1 MKAELCL
8 NLCKWQG
15 FSVKFIWTNYLM
27 SIGTCFE
34 FGIAWY
40 ARFVW
45 IWKTRFY
52 IFLKSFK
59 IRINANWNL
68 FSLTLKAP
76 FTPSTGNIVLTGW
89 WCKQNCLWL
98 LNTFWE
104 KKNPD
109 DREKYNE
116 TNFNKIHEN
125 WFSANPFLQNHQNW
139 NNVHWKNWSFSS

>member
-1 MKAELCL
+1 M

-15 FSVKFIWTNYLM
+15 FSVTFIWTNYLM

-45 IWKTRFY
+45 RWKTRFY

-98 LNTFWE
+98 FNTFWE
-104 KKNPD
+104 KKILTTGENITKLILIKSMKID
-109 DREKYNE
+109 FQQIHFYRIIEIEIMYTGKIDLFHR
-116 TNFNKIHEN
+116 NK
-125 WFSANPFLQNHQNW
+125 
-139 NNVHWKNWSFSS
+139 